1 MRLCVV
7 EAEDI
12 RAWVLHLYDEM
23 DRGGKAHAV
32 IDDGYSYQT
41 IRTRSPLL
49 PSIFIHPLLP
59 AGQVYQARRR
69 LPVPSRP
76 LAVRNRAL
84 ARPLQV
90 ARGAVLLQHHW
101 RGASARNPCRVHPT
115 LPPSS
120 HKTRTRIPIQP
131 FDEFRNPKGPGA
143 SYYCHPAGHHIRY
156 ECFLL
161 KALALSL
168 GSSPNLLISRFCCR
182 PSHPQEQS
190 SDCVRP
196 LCCHSLLTLTH

>member
-1 MRLCVV
+1 MYTVSLTRCVKLFKEFKQRGRCCVRLCVV

-59 AGQVYQARRR
+59 AGQAHQARRR

-90 ARGAVLLQHHW
+90 ARGAVVLQRHW
-101 RGASARNPCRVHPT
+101 PGASARNPCRVHPT

-131 FDEFRNPKGPGA
+131 FDEFRNPKGPG
-143 SYYCHPAGHHIRY
+143 PAIIATLPATTFVTNAFY
-156 ECFLL
+156 S
-161 KALALSL
+161 KLSL
-168 GSSPNLLISRFCCR
+168 SL
-182 PSHPQEQS
+182 
-190 SDCVRP
+190 SD
-196 LCCHSLLTLTH
+196 HLLTS